1 MLARTVSLTRR
12 VYTPD
17 AIRQTIE
24 TFAGICEAS
33 FAITEDDCLLRIAGA
48 GPQPVDEFLN
58 YALALSAQELL
69 A

>member
-1 MLARTVSLTRR
+1 MIARTISLTRR

-24 TFAGICEAS
+24 TFANICEAS
-33 FAITEDDCLLRIAGA
+33 FTVADDNCVLQIAGA
-48 GPQPVDEFLN
+48 GAQPVDEFLN
-58 YALALSAQELL
+58 YALALSAQERL

>member
-17 AIRQTIE
+17 AIRLTIE
-24 TFAGICEAS
+24 TFAGICEVS
-33 FAITEDDCLLRIAGA
+33 LAITEEDCVLRITGT
-48 GPQPVDEFLN
+48 GLQVVDEFLN

>member
-1 MLARTVSLTRR
+1 MLARTISLTLR

-24 TFAGICEAS
+24 TFANICEAS
-33 FAITEDDCLLRIAGA
+33 FTVTDENCVLQIAGT

-58 YALALSAQELL
+58 YALALSAQERL